1 MLNPIGSRSVARFR
15 PKATKEL
22 NLVDPGL
29 NHTRPQLLFKSI
41 FITLRYGVYPRVN
54 QNSKFSIKVSRND
67 LEFKILQPPARAD
80 RRTPRPVYVELVGN
94 QPGGLQHE

>member
-41 FITLRYGVYPRVN
+41 FITLRYSVYPRVN

-67 LEFKILQPPARAD
+67 LEFKILQPPARAGM
-80 RRTPRPVYVELVGN
+80 TGAHPELVGN